1 MDGKETSYITGP
13 DINTQISYKVQVL
26 AFNDK
31 EYKGAACYANANV
44 TGCNKRGSGVVEV
57 VYQPPLTTTTT
68 TTKATTTPKSGAGSI
83 YQLSLSVFIFLSS
96 ISLFLIKF
104 LKL

>member
-44 TGCNKRGSGVVEV
+44 TGCNKRGSGVLEV
-57 VYQPPLTTTTT
+57 VYQPPTTTTT

-83 YQLSLSVFIFLSS
+83 NQLSLSVFTFLFS
-96 ISLFLIKF
+96 ISLCLIKF
-104 LKL
+104 

>member
-44 TGCNKRGSGVVEV
+44 TGCNKRGSGVLEV
-57 VYQPPLTTTTT
+57 VYQPPLTTTTKKETT
-68 TTKATTTPKSGAGSI
+68 TTKSGTGFI
-83 YQLSLSVFIFLSS
+83 NQLSLSVFTFLFS
-96 ISLFLIKF
+96 ISLFLISLCLIKF
-104 LKL
+104 

>member
-1 MDGKETSYITGP
+1 VDGKETSYITGP

-31 EYKGAACYANANV
+31 EYKGAACYSNANV
-44 TGCNKRGSGVVEV
+44 TGCIKRGSGVVEV
-57 VYQPPLTTTTT
+57 VYQPLATTT

-83 YQLSLSVFIFLSS
+83 NQLSLSVFTFLFS
-96 ISLFLIKF
+96 ISLCLIKF
-104 LKL
+104 